1 MNQSSNLASIKSYA
15 TYGIHRSEVLSVLQ
29 RILHIPA
36 SHQHTLQEYKLLYT
50 SPNYLFSQV
59 SGGVLTRHDKPYIVI
74 YHQCTR
80 YECMYY
86 SGQLMLSYREAQ
98 PEYNLPAYVL
108 VTPASL
114 H

>member
-1 MNQSSNLASIKSYA
+1 MNQSRIASIDSY
-15 TYGIHRSEVLSVLQ
+15 TKYGIPRSEVLSTLQ

-50 SPNYLFSQV
+50 SPDHFFSQV
-59 SGGVLTRHDKPYIVI
+59 SGGMLTRHDKPYIVI
-74 YHQCTR
+74 YHQCNR
-80 YECMYY
+80 YECIYH

-108 VTPASL
+108 VTPASF